1 MSHRWRSGQV
11 LLLAAL
17 VLSGCESDPSK
28 DSGTNGTRVPTL
40 PTTSTSSGSGLS
52 HETVLNGQY
61 ARAVRIEPAT
71 WAADGPGQ
79 EVSLTFSATGMRSV
93 KQFRLRIQTEP
104 AEAFALASSRFTSRD
119 PFFVPGIDLPGAAG
133 LVETGAAILGT
144 QRVEG
149 DGLLGTLTLI
159 TGPSFAATTKASLRV
174 VLFSIG
180 PTSANRDEY
189 AADDLNLGVQ
199 VNGP

>member
-1 MSHRWRSGQV
+1 MSQRWRSVRG

-28 DSGTNGTRVPTL
+28 DSGTNGASVPTL
-40 PTTSTSSGSGLS
+40 PSHPSSSSSDLGL
-52 HETVLNGQY
+52 EATLNGQY
-61 ARAVRIEPAT
+61 ARTVRIESAT
-71 WAADGPGQ
+71 WAANGPGQ
-79 EVSLTFSATGMRSV
+79 EISLTFKALGMKGVR
-93 KQFRLRIQTEP
+93 QFKLCVQADPT
-104 AEAFALASSRFTSRD
+104 EAFDLASTRFVSRD

-133 LVETGAAILGT
+133 QVETGAAILGT

-180 PTSANRDEY
+180 PTSSSRDEY
-189 AADDLNLGVQ
+189 AAEDLNLGVM

>member
-1 MSHRWRSGQV
+1 MNQRCRGGRVW
-11 LLLAAL
+11 LLVAL
-17 VLSGCESDPSK
+17 VCSGCESDPSK

-40 PTTSTSSGSGLS
+40 PTTSTSAGSGLN

-79 EVSLTFSATGMRSV
+79 EISLTFSATGMRNV
-93 KQFRLRIQTEP
+93 KQFRLRIQAEP
-104 AEAFALASSRFTSRD
+104 AEAFVLASSRFTSRD
-119 PFFVPGIDLPGAAG
+119 PFFVPGIDLPGATG

-159 TGPSFAATTKASLRV
+159 TGPSFTAATRVSLRV

-180 PTSANRDEY
+180 STSTNRDEY